1 MRGRRVLAA
10 TLWAA
15 LTLPLVAQA
24 PALVDTF
31 DAAWKIVRDTHFD
44 PHMNGVDWDAVRA
57 ELRPRA
63 VAATS
68 AGELRVIIR
77 EMLGRLGQS
86 HFALV
91 PASADSP
98 RDRPADTTSDPGF
111 DVRFAGSEILVSH
124 VDPAGAAAAAGVR
137 AGWRVVSVDGTPV
150 SQVVD
155 TLEPAT
161 PERLRLIEA
170 WRGVENRL
178 RGPAGSR
185 ASIGFEDGAGKTITL
200 SIGRQPEAGEPV
212 TIGNLPTMY
221 VRVWSGRR
229 KTPAGG
235 AAGIIGF
242 NVWMPRVDAR
252 FQQAMDELRTSDGIV
267 LDLRGNPGGLAAMMM
282 GISGHFVA
290 ERKPLGVM
298 KTRDSELKFVANP
311 RLVNGAGV
319 RVEPF
324 AGPVAILLDGLSG
337 SATECFA
344 GGMQS
349 IGRARVFGQTS
360 MGQALPALFDSLPNG
375 DLLIHAYG
383 DFVTA
388 DGTRLEGRGVIPDQ
402 LVPLL
407 REDLLAGR
415 DAPLEAA
422 LAWIDQNRK
431 NAGGNQ
437 RQAAQVGRLRG
448 GGASAR
454 LMGPAP
460 DFQPT
465 KSHSFSGE

>member
-1 MRGRRVLAA
+1 MTRDSTSGSPAA
-10 TLWAA
+10 
-15 LTLPLVAQA
+15 
-24 PALVDTF
+24 
-31 DAAWKIVRDTHFD
+31 
-44 PHMNGVDWDAVRA
+44 
-57 ELRPRA
+57 
-63 VAATS
+63 S
-68 AGELRVIIR
+68 
-77 EMLGRLGQS
+77 
-86 HFALV
+86 
-91 PASADSP
+91 
-98 RDRPADTTSDPGF
+98 
-111 DVRFAGSEILVSH
+111 ILVSH

-212 TIGNLPTMY
+212 TVGNLPTMY

-242 NVWMPRVDAR
+242 NVWMPRVDAQ

-267 LDLRGNPGGLAAMMM
+267 IDLRGNPGGLAAMMM

-298 KTRDSELKFVANP
+298 KTRDSGAEVRREPSP
-311 RLVNGAGV
+311 RERRRGARRALRRTRRDPRRRDERQRDGV
-319 RVEPF
+319 FRRRDAV
-324 AGPVAILLDGLSG
+324 DR
-337 SATECFA
+337 
-344 GGMQS
+344 
-349 IGRARVFGQTS
+349 RARVFGQTS

-388 DGTRLEGRGVIPDQ
+388 DGTQARRTRRDPGSTRPAA
-402 LVPLL
+402 
-407 REDLLAGR
+407 AGR
-415 DAPLEAA
+415 SAGRTRRAA
-422 LAWIDQNRK
+422 GSC
-431 NAGGNQ
+431 AGVD
-437 RQAAQVGRLRG
+437 R
-448 GGASAR
+448 SE
-454 LMGPAP
+454 
-460 DFQPT
+460 
-465 KSHSFSGE
+465 S

>member
-1 MRGRRVLAA
+1 MSRRRALAA

-24 PALVDTF
+24 PAPVDTF

-68 AGELRVIIR
+68 AGELRAIIR

-185 ASIGFEDGAGKTITL
+185 ASIGFEDGAGKT
-200 SIGRQPEAGEPV
+200 SRCRSAGSPRPV
-212 TIGNLPTMY
+212 S
-221 VRVWSGRR
+221 R
-229 KTPAGG
+229 
-235 AAGIIGF
+235 
-242 NVWMPRVDAR
+242 
-252 FQQAMDELRTSDGIV
+252 
-267 LDLRGNPGGLAAMMM
+267 
-282 GISGHFVA
+282 
-290 ERKPLGVM
+290 
-298 KTRDSELKFVANP
+298 
-311 RLVNGAGV
+311 
-319 RVEPF
+319 
-324 AGPVAILLDGLSG
+324 
-337 SATECFA
+337 
-344 GGMQS
+344 
-349 IGRARVFGQTS
+349 
-360 MGQALPALFDSLPNG
+360 
-375 DLLIHAYG
+375 
-383 DFVTA
+383 
-388 DGTRLEGRGVIPDQ
+388 
-402 LVPLL
+402 
-407 REDLLAGR
+407 
-415 DAPLEAA
+415 
-422 LAWIDQNRK
+422 
-431 NAGGNQ
+431 
-437 RQAAQVGRLRG
+437 
-448 GGASAR
+448 
-454 LMGPAP
+454 
-460 DFQPT
+460 
-465 KSHSFSGE
+465 